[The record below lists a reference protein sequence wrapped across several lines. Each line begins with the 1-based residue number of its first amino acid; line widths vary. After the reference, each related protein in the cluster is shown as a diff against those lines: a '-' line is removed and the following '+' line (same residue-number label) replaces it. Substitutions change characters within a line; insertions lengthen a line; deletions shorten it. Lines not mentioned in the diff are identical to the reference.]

1 MNKVIYTKYSNDRSE
16 KFRIRTDI
24 LKKEN
29 GVICVQKYGLTKQSE
44 THISHI
50 AESYDALCRKYGG
63 ATIFE
68 MNRCVQLDERT
79 LEFEYLQGMELEKQL
94 DFYLYHD
101 DIQGFL
107 ELINEYK
114 QQMEKVAIDTFS
126 MTDEFREVFGD
137 VKIDSNQKTLELANI
152 DQIFQNII
160 INGKEWQVYD
170 YEWTFNFP
178 VPLKYIYYRCALF
191 YGEFERKVYLQNRV
205 NLMKYFGITEREKRI
220 YEQMELTFQ
229 AYSQEGN
236 VPLWDV
242 YSLIAPRNYFPP
254 VLLEE
259 ERKKCAASCIIV
271 RRAYEDGRNDEIT
284 YNLAVDSKNRY
295 VFEVPLPKGLKIL
308 NIVPA
313 QGPCMVV
320 IHMLNVRGS
329 GAEEKEYITN
339 GIDME
344 NGLICYPAGDA
355 GIWMDN
361 FSACYHTLH
370 VEMTVSLLENAI
382 LTACGNYAIDKSKQ
396 LARLEQENT
405 ELRQEKERLTNHNH
419 FMEQENSRLNN
430 EAVQYQNSYECIQ
443 NSFCW
448 RITKPVRKILDAVKG
463 R

>member
-50 AESYDALCRKYGG
+50 AGSYDALCRKYGG

-178 VPLKYIYYRCALF
+178 VPLK
-191 YGEFERKVYLQNRV
+191 
-205 NLMKYFGITEREKRI
+205 
-220 YEQMELTFQ
+220 
-229 AYSQEGN
+229 
-236 VPLWDV
+236 
-242 YSLIAPRNYFPP
+242 
-254 VLLEE
+254 
-259 ERKKCAASCIIV
+259 
-271 RRAYEDGRNDEIT
+271 
-284 YNLAVDSKNRY
+284 
-295 VFEVPLPKGLKIL
+295 
-308 NIVPA
+308 
-313 QGPCMVV
+313 
-320 IHMLNVRGS
+320 
-329 GAEEKEYITN
+329 
-339 GIDME
+339 
-344 NGLICYPAGDA
+344 
-355 GIWMDN
+355 
-361 FSACYHTLH
+361 
-370 VEMTVSLLENAI
+370 
-382 LTACGNYAIDKSKQ
+382 
-396 LARLEQENT
+396 
-405 ELRQEKERLTNHNH
+405 
-419 FMEQENSRLNN
+419 
-430 EAVQYQNSYECIQ
+430 
-443 NSFCW
+443 
-448 RITKPVRKILDAVKG
+448 
-463 R
+463 